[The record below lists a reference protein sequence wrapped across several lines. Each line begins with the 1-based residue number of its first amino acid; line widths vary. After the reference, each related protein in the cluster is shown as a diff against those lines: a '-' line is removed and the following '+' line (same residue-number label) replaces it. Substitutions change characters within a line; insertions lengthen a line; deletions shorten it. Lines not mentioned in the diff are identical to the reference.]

1 MYVSCNMERRIPS
14 RTGPAHRYVNGRLVS
29 GFIELTSDYLGFR
42 PLENQDDIG
51 FLQWFEFKSIK
62 YLKAN
67 MLRPA
72 ILQVS
77 RIGSNAP
84 LMLAVPEPDAWMQ
97 LIIEANRVSKVDKK
111 IAYKFVTMRNE
122 AV

>member
-1 MYVSCNMERRIPS
+1 MERRIPS
-14 RTGPAHRYVNGRLVS
+14 RTGPAQRYVNGRLVN
-29 GFIELTSDYLGFR
+29 GFIELTGDYLGFR
-42 PLENQDDIG
+42 PIGDQDDIG

-72 ILQVS
+72 IIQVA

-84 LMLAVPEPDAWMQ
+84 LLLAVPEPDAWIK
-97 LIIEANRVSKVDKK
+97 LISDAHSMFQQAKQNPNTFGTVRKK
-111 IAYKFVTMRNE
+111 AIG
-122 AV
+122 

>member
-1 MYVSCNMERRIPS
+1 MERHIRS
-14 RTGPAHRYVNGRLVS
+14 KTGPAHRYVNGRLAS

-42 PLENQDDIG
+42 PIGDQDDIG
-51 FLQWFEFKSIK
+51 FLQWFELKSIK

-72 ILQVS
+72 IIQVS

-84 LMLAVPEPDAWMQ
+84 LMLVVPEPDTWIK
-97 LIIEANRVSKVDKK
+97 LISDAHSVFQMAKQNPFN
-111 IAYKFVTMRNE
+111 FVTARNE

>member
-1 MYVSCNMERRIPS
+1 MERRIPS
-14 RTGPAHRYVNGRLVS
+14 KTGPAHRYVNGRLVS

-42 PLENQDDIG
+42 PIENQDDIG

-72 ILQVS
+72 IIQVS

-84 LMLAVPEPDAWMQ
+84 LMLSVPEPETWMK
-97 LIIEANRVSKVDKK
+97 LIAEACAISKMDKK
-111 IAYKFVTMRNE
+111 IPYNFVTIRSS
-122 AV
+122 AG